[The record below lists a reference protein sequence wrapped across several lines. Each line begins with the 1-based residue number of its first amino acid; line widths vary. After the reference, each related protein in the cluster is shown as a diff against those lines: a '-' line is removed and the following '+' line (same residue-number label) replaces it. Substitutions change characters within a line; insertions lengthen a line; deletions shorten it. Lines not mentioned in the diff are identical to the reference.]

1 MASAAYVTAKASN
14 PGTQMSDKSQS
25 ERIPLRERLIGA
37 ALYAPIFLSRALPY
51 RWRIPMAGWLTSR
64 VLAPLA
70 GYNKRVTDNLALT
83 CPELPKAEAK
93 RLSLDVTNNAG
104 RNMMEL
110 YSPEFRDHVRR
121 TPVEGPGL
129 RLIEKARDEGRPIL
143 FVTGHFGSI
152 NATRVAMI
160 EMGFPMGVFY
170 RPMVN
175 RPFNAHYVQAMAR
188 ISEPLFEQGRRG
200 MLQMVKRLRSGG
212 SVGILSD
219 LNAHDGVPLEFFG
232 KPALTSLATAEMALK
247 YETPLVPVW
256 AVREAN
262 GLDFRIIVEEEIPP
276 SDAVTMTRE
285 FNARLEAMIRDH
297 MEQWFWIHRRWK
309 DGIGPMADRGARH
322 LAVLEGTAED

>member
-1 MASAAYVTAKASN
+1 
-14 PGTQMSDKSQS
+14 MSDQS
-25 ERIPLRERLIGA
+25 HPERIPLRERLSGA
-37 ALYAPIFLSRALPY
+37 ALYAPIVLSRALPY
-51 RWRIPMAGWLTSR
+51 RWRIPVAGWLTSR
-64 VLAPLA
+64 ILAPLA
-70 GYNKRVTDNLALT
+70 GYDQRVRGNLAYV
-83 CPELPKAEAK
+83 CPELSTAEAK
-93 RLSLDVTNNAG
+93 SLSLEVTDNAG

-121 TPVEGPGL
+121 APVEGPGVP
-129 RLIEKARDEGRPIL
+129 LIKAARDDGRPIL

-170 RPMVN
+170 RPMAN

-212 SVGILSD
+212 CVGILSD
-219 LNAHDGVPLEFFG
+219 LNAHDGVPLDFFG

-247 YETPLVPVW
+247 YHVPLVPVW
-256 AVREAN
+256 AVRAAN
-262 GLDFRIIVEEEIPP
+262 GLDFRIIVEDEITA

-285 FNARLEAMIRDH
+285 FNARLEAMVRQH
-297 MEQWFWIHRRWK
+297 MGQWFWIHRRWK
-309 DGIGPMADRGARH
+309 DGTGPLADRGARH
-322 LAVLEGTAED
+322 LAVLEGAIED

>member
-1 MASAAYVTAKASN
+1 
-14 PGTQMSDKSQS
+14 MSDPSQP
-25 ERIPLRERLIGA
+25 ERIPLRERLTGA
-37 ALYAPIFLSRALPY
+37 ALYAPIRLSRALPY
-51 RWRIPMAGWLTSR
+51 RWRIPAAGWLTSR
-64 VLAPLA
+64 ILAPLA
-70 GYNKRVTDNLALT
+70 GYNKRVRQNLAYA
-83 CPELPKAEAK
+83 CPEIDKQQAK
-93 RLSLDVTNNAG
+93 RLSLEVTNNAG

-110 YSPEFRDHVRR
+110 YSPEFRDHVLR

-129 RLIEKARDEGRPIL
+129 SLIEQARAEGRPIL

-170 RPMVN
+170 RPMTN
-175 RPFNAHYVQAMAR
+175 RPFNAHYVDAMAR

-212 SVGILSD
+212 CVGILSD

-247 YETPLVPVW
+247 YGTPLVPVW
-256 AVREAN
+256 AVREPN
-262 GLDFRIIVEEEIPP
+262 GLDFRIIVEDEIPA

-285 FNARLEAMIRDH
+285 FNTRLEAMIRQH
-297 MEQWFWIHRRWK
+297 MGQWFWIHRRWK
-309 DGIGPMADRGARH
+309 DGSGPLADRGARH
-322 LAVLEGTAED
+322 LAVLEGTPED

>member
-1 MASAAYVTAKASN
+1 
-14 PGTQMSDKSQS
+14 MSDQS
-25 ERIPLRERLIGA
+25 PPKRIPLRERLTGA
-37 ALYAPIFLSRALPY
+37 ALYAPIVLSRALPY

-70 GYNKRVTDNLALT
+70 GYNKRVRENLAYA
-83 CPELPKAEAK
+83 CPDLPKAEAK
-93 RLSLDVTNNAG
+93 RLSFEVTNNAG

-110 YSPEFRDHVRR
+110 YSPEFRDHVR
-121 TPVEGPGL
+121 PSPIEGPGL
-129 RLIEKARDEGRPIL
+129 PLLETARTEGRPIL

-152 NATRVAMI
+152 NATRLAMI

-170 RPMVN
+170 RPMAN
-175 RPFNAHYVQAMAR
+175 RPFNSHYVQAMAR
-188 ISEPLFEQGRRG
+188 ISEPLFKQGRRG

-212 SVGILSD
+212 CVGILSD

-247 YETPLVPVW
+247 YNTPLVPVW

-262 GLDFRIIVEEEIPP
+262 GLDFRIIVEHEIQP

-285 FNARLEAMIRDH
+285 FNARLEAMVQQH
-297 MEQWFWIHRRWK
+297 MGQWFWIHRRWK
-309 DGIGPMADRGARH
+309 DGKGPLADRRARH
-322 LAVLEGTAED
+322 LAVLEGSIED

>member
-1 MASAAYVTAKASN
+1 
-14 PGTQMSDKSQS
+14 MSDQSQP
-25 ERIPLRERLIGA
+25 ERIPLREHLIGA
-37 ALYAPIFLSRALPY
+37 ALYAPIVLSRALPY

-70 GYNKRVTDNLALT
+70 GYNKRVRGNLAYA
-83 CPELPKAEAK
+83 CPDLPKAEAK
-93 RLSLDVTNNAG
+93 RLSLEVTNNAG

-110 YSPEFRDHVRR
+110 YSPEFREHVRR
-121 TPVEGPGL
+121 TPIEGPGVP
-129 RLIEKARDEGRPIL
+129 LIEKARAEGRPIL

-170 RPMVN
+170 RPMAN
-175 RPFNAHYVQAMAR
+175 RPFNVHYVKAMAR

-212 SVGILSD
+212 CVGILSD
-219 LNAHDGVPLEFFG
+219 LNAHDGVPLEFFD

-247 YETPLVPVW
+247 YKTPLVPVW

-262 GLDFRIIVEEEIPP
+262 GLDFRIIVEGEIPA

-285 FNARLEAMIRDH
+285 FNARLEAMIRQH
-297 MEQWFWIHRRWK
+297 MGQWFWIHRRWK
-309 DGIGPMADRGARH
+309 DGTGPLADRGARH
-322 LAVLEGTAED
+322 LAVLEGSIED